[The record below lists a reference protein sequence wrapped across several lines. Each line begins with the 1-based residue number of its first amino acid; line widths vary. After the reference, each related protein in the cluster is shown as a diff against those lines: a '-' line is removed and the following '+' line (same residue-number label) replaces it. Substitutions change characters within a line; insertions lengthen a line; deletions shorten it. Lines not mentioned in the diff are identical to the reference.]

1 MADYRRRRRSQY
13 GSLGEGSRRRGRR
26 PQGVLGLLSVL
37 GPILYFPMM
46 IFYLELMF
54 HIYMKESL
62 KYLPIWLL
70 FSVSIGFLLSLLAIN
85 FSFRVNRIITYVI
98 TILFSVVYTVEMMT
112 KKILIHF
119 NFSNKEVFYGFK
131 CSTNQR

>member
-1 MADYRRRRRSQY
+1 
-13 GSLGEGSRRRGRR
+13 
-26 PQGVLGLLSVL
+26 
-37 GPILYFPMM
+37 MM

-70 FSVSIGFLLSLLAIN
+70 FSVSMGFLLSLLAIN

-112 KKILIHF
+112 KKILATYYQL
-119 NFSNKEVFYGFK
+119 FSIAKTAANN
-131 CSTNQR
+131 S